1 MSLGPDQVLNPGDPG
16 DDTQRRF
23 RYQAVRAC
31 CYILAIFDE
40 EEGIEEVF
48 CEHHEDI
55 LLKYR
60 SGTFLGVQIKTK
72 LDGSVPVKAGDEEV
86 IRSLKRFIETEKEF
100 PGYFD
105 GYLLA
110 SNSGFWRDVKNG
122 SNLQHVLDETSGKD
136 LKSAGKLVQ
145 TLLAKLCPEPKP
157 LKAKAAPKK
166 AKGAG
171 KANKQAETISTDT
184 PTSAG
189 PSETHDVQLQRGL
202 EVLKKLR
209 LELTPPMANMELPL
223 LEALAKCPLVGQH
236 HLYSDLKTIA
246 DTLIAEVLLASSKEH
261 ASCKTH
267 YFAICRNPGQ
277 AQTESLIAA
286 KRFARSRADEVI
298 RRGFGRVPRPSV
310 TTPFSVDQL
319 PQGTR
324 IQQAKMTAG
333 GIVIDDVDE
342 AVQQRQAAE
351 YIVST
356 WINKYGVPKANAKYQ
371 DVRSAVLTECNEA
384 KNQAAQAGGQ
394 YGPDTLGLV
403 KERVRALHAHEGP
416 RLHDLRYDQLLGIAG
431 FLTEECR
438 LWWSEKFDLSE
449 GVGS

>member
-16 DDTQRRF
+16 DETQRRF

-31 CYILAIFDE
+31 CYILALFDD

-86 IRSLKRFIETEKEF
+86 IKSLKRFIETEKEF

-110 SNSGFWRDVKNG
+110 SNSGFWRDGKNG
-122 SNLQHVLDETSGKD
+122 SNLHHVLEEAKGKN
-136 LKSAGKLVQ
+136 LKSAGPLVQ
-145 TLLAKLCPEPKP
+145 TFLKKLCPKPKP
-157 LKAKAAPKK
+157 TKTKAAPKK
-166 AKGAG
+166 PKGAVEG
-171 KANKQAETISTDT
+171 NKKVAPIPADT
-184 PTSAG
+184 PPPTEPYDA
-189 PSETHDVQLQRGL
+189 QLERTL
-202 EVLKKLR
+202 EVLKKFR
-209 LELTPPMANMELPL
+209 LELTPPLANMEQPL
-223 LEALAKCPLVGQH
+223 LAALAKCPLVGQNYP
-236 HLYSDLKTIA
+236 YSDLQTIA
-246 DTLIAEVLLASSKEH
+246 NMLIAEVLQASSKEH
-261 ASCKTH
+261 ASCKVQ
-267 YFAICRNPGQ
+267 YFAICRNPEQ

-286 KRFARSRADEVI
+286 KRFARTRADEVI
-298 RRGFGRVPRPSV
+298 RPGFGRGTRPTT

-324 IQQAKMTAG
+324 VQQAKMTAG

-356 WINKYGVPKANAKYQ
+356 WLNRYGVPKANAKYQ

-394 YGPDTLGLV
+394 YGPAMLGLV
-403 KERVRALHAHEGP
+403 KERVRALHANEGA

-438 LWWSEKFDLSE
+438 LWWSEKFDLPE